1 MRHLPEQSGP
11 LTLPKRLGV
20 GSHGTFMTAIAWIF
34 AAAASFYGLIFL
46 TLGLIPEGVFA
57 LLCGVG
63 FVAFLGLYRVGWTT
77 LGRLGIALLLDAG
90 IVIYSSLFGPDVGLQ
105 FVLFPAVAVPVLVFH
120 RHERLQHAV
129 CIAAAIGAF
138 VFLELW
144 GHSLFERSP
153 LRPEVIRPIYFTF
166 VLTTFTLILL
176 PLIFFARARDSA
188 VDRLRSSNEE
198 LQVVNSNLIEA
209 RRAADDA
216 NEAKSAFLAD
226 MSHELRTPLNAILG
240 YSELISEEL
249 ADRDLP
255 ESQADLE
262 KIHQAGSHLL
272 NIINDILDLSK
283 IEAGR
288 IELTWETF
296 AVGSLVR
303 DVSAMLHPLAQR
315 KQNRMVADLA
325 DGTRRAAI
333 RADRTRLRQA
343 LFNLLSNANKFTESG
358 EVRLAVRMETD
369 ARGTEWAVFEISD
382 TGIGMTPQVMAGIFQ
397 PFSRADA
404 DTNRRYEGTG
414 LGLVISRRLCQMM
427 GGDISVRSQ
436 YGKGSVFTM
445 RIPAHGGEAAD
456 STASGSYPAADSTE
470 SGAFPVADA

>member
-1 MRHLPEQSGP
+1 MAKRVTFTNQIALAVAIACAGYVTYFRLLGLDQEGTLALPFVP
-11 LTLPKRLGV
+11 ALFACILCNRLRLYTIARLGFV
-20 GSHGTFMTAIAWIF
+20 ITYAIAV
-34 AAAASFYGLIFL
+34 
-46 TLGLIPEGVFA
+46 GVFA
-57 LLCGVG
+57 S
-63 FVAFLGLYRVGWTT
+63 R
-77 LGRLGIALLLDAG
+77 
-90 IVIYSSLFGPDVGLQ
+90 FGPDFGFQL
-105 FVLFPAVAVPVLVFH
+105 LYFPAVGFAFLCFEPRERWQMLISVSLMVVSFALLERTGYTVLDRTDVD
-120 RHERLQHAV
+120 V
-129 CIAAAIGAF
+129 
-138 VFLELW
+138 
-144 GHSLFERSP
+144 SP
-153 LRPEVIRPIYFTF
+153 LRDLIFPTLA
-166 VLTTFTLILL
+166 LTAFALTIL
-176 PLIFFARARDSA
+176 PLIFFQRATA
-188 VDRLRSSNEE
+188 KAEEGLRRSNEE

-209 RRAADDA
+209 RRAADDT

-255 ESQADLE
+255 ESQSDLE
-262 KIHQAGSHLL
+262 KIHQAGSHIL

-303 DVSAMLHPLAQR
+303 DVSAMLQPLAQR
-315 KQNRMVADLA
+315 KQNRMVADLE

-456 STASGSYPAADSTE
+456 STASG
-470 SGAFPVADA
+470 AFPVADA